1 MGASGKMINRRLET
15 ASRYFGAGCDSVNGG
30 EATEYGDEPEKKR
43 TKKSPK
49 EIIPDI
55 PWRIPKS

>member
-30 EATEYGDEPEKKR
+30 DATEYGDEPEKKEQKR
-43 TKKSPK
+43 VPKK
-49 EIIPDI
+49 
-55 PWRIPKS
+55 